1 MKKFD
6 RDGDGTVDK
15 KEFGALLAYFK
26 RNMTDKD
33 KQVRP
38 PPLSSQSTNNATG
51 CSRALLSLVSFL
63 TLMAPLVSCACALPF

>member
-33 KQVRP
+33 KEARP
-38 PPLSSQSTNNATG
+38 PSATRVPLST
-51 CSRALLSLVSFL
+51 LLYGEKGY
-63 TLMAPLVSCACALPF
+63 